1 MLTAIGPA
9 LLAVRGDLAE
19 TLRAGARGGTYQ
31 RSRMRSA
38 LLVLQGALSVVLLV
52 GAGLFVRSLGKVRA
66 IDLGY
71 DAERVLMVMLNTRR
85 ARMDSAA
92 RVQFQREILDA
103 ARAIPGVE
111 AAALID
117 SRPFSTSTA
126 SLHVEGIDSVQKLGR
141 FDIQYTTPDY
151 FRVMN
156 TRIIKGRAFTAADV
170 VGTPLVSVVSD
181 AMARA
186 LWPGED
192 AIGKCIHIGTATT
205 PCTTVVG
212 IAENAAYENF
222 TDDKHFVQY
231 VLGQTGH
238 LAGNKLLLRVTGPR
252 AESFV
257 EVARRALQ
265 RAMPGE
271 GYVTVQPFEDLVDAQ
286 RRSWELGATM
296 FVAFG
301 ALALLV
307 AAVGL
312 YGVIAY
318 TVAQRM
324 HELGVRIALG
334 AQQRDVVRLVVGQGV
349 SFAIAGVVIG
359 LSVAFVAARWIQP
372 LLFQQSATDPLTYGA
387 VGAIILIVALV
398 ASAIPAR
405 RATRADPNV
414 ALRVD

>member
-1 MLTAIGPA
+1 M
-9 LLAVRGDLAE
+9 
-19 TLRAGARGGTYQ
+19 
-31 RSRMRSA
+31 
-38 LLVLQGALSVVLLV
+38 
-52 GAGLFVRSLGKVRA
+52 
-66 IDLGY
+66 
-71 DAERVLMVMLNTRR
+71 
-85 ARMDSAA
+85 
-92 RVQFQREILDA
+92 
-103 ARAIPGVE
+103 PGVE

-117 SRPFSTSTA
+117 SRPFSTSTVF
-126 SLHVEGIDSVQKLGR
+126 LHVEGIDSVQKLGR

-222 TDDKHFVQY
+222 TDDKRFVQY
-231 VLGQTGH
+231 VLGQPGR

-257 EVARRALQ
+257 EVARRGLQ

-271 GYVTVQPFEDLVDAQ
+271 GYVTVQPFDDFVDAQ

-334 AQQRDVVRLVVGQGV
+334 AQQHDVVRLVVGQGV

-372 LLFQQSATDPLTYGA
+372 LLFQQSAMDPLTYGA
-387 VGAIILIVALV
+387 VGAIILVVALV